1 MATNR
6 EYEEVK
12 RRAAREYTYAELL
25 KLWPED
31 MVIKFKG
38 KRK

>member
-1 MATNR
+1 MAS
-6 EYEEVK
+6 
-12 RRAAREYTYAELL
+12 EYTYAELL

-38 KRK
+38 NRNGNE